1 MREHRAE
8 MEWMRAEC
16 VNELEWSDSIN
27 KEGGTDGETDGGMNI
42 LTGVLEHMNLHLH
55 QGKGLS
61 ETVRHRRLLLLK
73 NLCYLQWGTEGMLG
87 CTVVMIII
95 HVHTLT
101 DKCLD
106 TLD

>member
-73 NLCYLQWGTEGMLG
+73 NLRYLQAGNRRDVRM
-87 CTVVMIII
+87 
-95 HVHTLT
+95 
-101 DKCLD
+101 
-106 TLD
+106 